1 MENNTRPNQHLRKQS
16 GFAGNRQQPGN
27 AWLDTGLGKLPPQAL
42 DLEEA
47 VLGALMI
54 EKDALSSVVDILKP
68 ETFYKEAH
76 QRIYNAIL
84 TLFGNSDPI
93 DLLTVTNQLRK
104 TGEIEVIG
112 GGGFVAELTFRVNSA
127 ANIEYHA
134 RIVSEQALKRALIA
148 MSSVILR
155 DAYEDTTDVFELL
168 DRTEQSL
175 FKISESNIKK
185 NAADMGT
192 IVRQALNE
200 LETKKNQ
207 EGLTG
212 VPSGFTNLDRVTSG
226 WQPTELI
233 ILAARPAMGKCLG
246 KGTKVLM
253 FDGSLRKVEDVR
265 EGELLMGDDSTPRRV
280 LSIARGQERM
290 YWVRQNKGID
300 YRVNE
305 SHILSLKRSRTE
317 GPHTNGDV
325 LNIPVREYLTKAD
338 KFKSNYKGYKV
349 AVEFPA
355 QAVPLNPYFVGLWL
369 GDGHSYSSRITNT
382 DSEVVDHLQ
391 DYADELGLNMVTYQQ
406 ANRTANYAITS
417 GQRGGAQ
424 WGNRPGVFNAQE
436 QLRGL
441 NVIENKHIPRSY
453 LINSTENRLKLLAGL
468 IDSDGHYQREFNCY
482 EITHKNK
489 ELAEQLK
496 FLCDTLGFKCS
507 LTEKQAVIT
516 SRNYTSTVYR
526 LRIFGNLDSIPVR
539 IEPVQRSGK
548 KARLLKARAN
558 WRMTGITVEYD
569 KVDDYY
575 GFTIDGNS
583 LFLLEDMTV
592 THNTAFVVSALRN
605 AAVDHGKPVAIF
617 SLEMSAVQLVN
628 RLISAEAE
636 IDSEK
641 IRKGTLAPH
650 EWTQLHHKIQRLTEA
665 PIYIDDTPALS
676 ILELRAKCRRLK
688 AQHDIQMV
696 VIDYLQLMSGD
707 TSGSRGGGN
716 REQEIASIS
725 RALKNLAKELN
736 VPVIA
741 LSQLSRAVETRGGD
755 KKPQLSDLRES
766 GCLAG
771 DTLLTDA
778 KTGKRTTIRELA
790 EANAHNFYT
799 AGTSESWTVGPE
811 RVTHVFPTGKKPVF
825 RVKTQSGRVVKATAN
840 HEFLQLT
847 GWYRLDKLAVGDH
860 IAVPRQIR
868 VSAPENP
875 LSDNELILLAH
886 LLGDGCILPKQPY
899 HYTSADEAN
908 LAVVD
913 ETAHILFGIQP
924 RRVVQDNWQ
933 QTYLPAPYRLTH
945 GVRHPIT
952 DWYDRLGLSR
962 ARSYEKRVPDSLF
975 TCDED
980 KIALFL
986 HHLWATDG
994 NISWKRMTNRKPGAA
1009 IYYASSSQ
1017 QLARDVQ
1024 HLLLRLGILSTIRTA
1039 PGGQHRTMYHVHVQ
1053 GKGQQTI
1060 FLKRVNSYGQRGEL
1074 AAELLAA
1081 LSEVTENTNTDV
1093 IPKEV
1098 WHSVV
1103 TGGKTDD
1110 GISWRTLSERIDMAY
1125 CGSTLFKHGVSR
1137 QRMARLHKAMPH
1149 DILKNLAESDVLW
1162 DKIVSIEAA
1171 GEEDVYDA
1179 TVPTV
1184 HNFVANDIIVHNS
1197 IEQDADMVC
1206 FLYRPEYYN
1215 ITADEAGNSTQGIG
1229 EVIIAK
1235 NRSGSLDTIQ
1245 LRFIS
1250 KYTKFCDLDTY
1261 FEPVQAQG
1269 FGPDVNGLDSFNAG
1283 PAVAPPSVF
1292 KSRANNLSDFGN
1304 ADPTA
1309 ETPF

>member
-1 MENNTRPNQHLRKQS
+1 MENNPRPNQHLRKQT
-16 GFAGNRQQPGN
+16 GFAGGRQQPGN

-68 ETFYKEAH
+68 DTFYKEAH

-185 NAADMGT
+185 NAADMGS
-192 IVRQALNE
+192 IVRQALTE

-246 KGTKVLM
+246 KGTKVVM
-253 FDGSLRKVEDVR
+253 FDGSLRNVEDVR
-265 EGELLMGDDSTPRRV
+265 EGDLLMGDDSTPRRV
-280 LSIARGQERM
+280 LSIARGRERM

-317 GPHTNGDV
+317 GPHTNGQV
-325 LNIPVREYLTKAD
+325 LNISVRDYLTKSD
-338 KFKSNYKGYKV
+338 KFKTNYKGYKV
-349 AVEFPA
+349 AVEFPT
-355 QAVPLNPYFVGLWL
+355 QPVPLDPYFVGLWL
-369 GDGHSYSSRITNT
+369 GDGHAYSSRITNT
-382 DSEVVDHLQ
+382 DTEVVNYLQ
-391 DYADELGLNMVTYQQ
+391 EYADDLGLRMVTYQQ
-406 ANRTANYAITS
+406 AERTANYAIVS
-417 GQRGGAQ
+417 GKRGDYQ
-424 WGNRPGVFNAQE
+424 VGNGVFNVQE
-436 QLRGL
+436 KLRGL
-441 NVIENKHIPRSY
+441 SLIENKHIPRSY
-453 LINSTENRLKLLAGL
+453 LTNSTENRLKLLAGL
-468 IDSDGHYQREFNCY
+468 IDSDGHYQRDFTCY
-482 EITHKNK
+482 EITQKNK
-489 ELAEQLK
+489 QLAEQLK
-496 FLCDTLGFKCS
+496 YLCDTLGFKCS
-507 LTEKQAVIT
+507 LKEKQAVIT
-516 SRNYTSTVYR
+516 ARNYVSTVYR

-539 IEPVQRSGK
+539 IARK
-548 KARLLKARAN
+548 KARPLLARAD
-558 WRMTGITVEYD
+558 WRMTGIQVEYD
-569 KVDDYY
+569 TVDDYY

-766 GCLAG
+766 G
-771 DTLLTDA
+771 
-778 KTGKRTTIRELA
+778 
-790 EANAHNFYT
+790 
-799 AGTSESWTVGPE
+799 
-811 RVTHVFPTGKKPVF
+811 
-825 RVKTQSGRVVKATAN
+825 
-840 HEFLQLT
+840 
-847 GWYRLDKLAVGDH
+847 
-860 IAVPRQIR
+860 
-868 VSAPENP
+868 
-875 LSDNELILLAH
+875 
-886 LLGDGCILPKQPY
+886 
-899 HYTSADEAN
+899 
-908 LAVVD
+908 
-913 ETAHILFGIQP
+913 
-924 RRVVQDNWQ
+924 
-933 QTYLPAPYRLTH
+933 
-945 GVRHPIT
+945 
-952 DWYDRLGLSR
+952 
-962 ARSYEKRVPDSLF
+962 
-975 TCDED
+975 
-980 KIALFL
+980 
-986 HHLWATDG
+986 
-994 NISWKRMTNRKPGAA
+994 
-1009 IYYASSSQ
+1009 
-1017 QLARDVQ
+1017 
-1024 HLLLRLGILSTIRTA
+1024 
-1039 PGGQHRTMYHVHVQ
+1039 
-1053 GKGQQTI
+1053 
-1060 FLKRVNSYGQRGEL
+1060 
-1074 AAELLAA
+1074 
-1081 LSEVTENTNTDV
+1081 
-1093 IPKEV
+1093 
-1098 WHSVV
+1098 
-1103 TGGKTDD
+1103 
-1110 GISWRTLSERIDMAY
+1110 
-1125 CGSTLFKHGVSR
+1125 
-1137 QRMARLHKAMPH
+1137 
-1149 DILKNLAESDVLW
+1149 
-1162 DKIVSIEAA
+1162 
-1171 GEEDVYDA
+1171 
-1179 TVPTV
+1179 
-1184 HNFVANDIIVHNS
+1184 S

-1215 ITADEAGNSTQGIG
+1215 ITADEAGNSTQGVG

-1269 FGPDVNGLDSFNAG
+1269 FSPDVNGLDSFNAG
-1283 PAVAPPSVF
+1283 PAAAPPSVF

>member
-1 MENNTRPNQHLRKQS
+1 MENNARPNQHLRKPS
-16 GFAGNRQQPGN
+16 AFAGGRQQAGN
-27 AWLDTGLGKLPPQAL
+27 HWLDTGLGKLPPQAL

-76 QRIYNAIL
+76 QRIYQAIL

-93 DLLTVTNQLRK
+93 DLLTVTQQLRK
-104 TGEIEVIG
+104 TGEIEMVG
-112 GGGFVAELTFRVNSA
+112 GGGFVSELTFRVNSA

-148 MSSVILR
+148 MSSTILR

-185 NAADMGT
+185 NYADMST
-192 IVRQALNE
+192 IVRMALNE

-246 KGTKVLM
+246 KGTKVVM

-265 EGELLMGDDSTPRRV
+265 EGDLLMGDDSTPRRV

-290 YWVRQNKGID
+290 YWIRQNKGID

-305 SHILSLKRSRTE
+305 SHILSLKRSRNE
-317 GPHTNGDV
+317 GGHTKGDV
-325 LNIPVREYLTKAD
+325 LNITVRDYLTKSN
-338 KFKSNYKGYKV
+338 KFKTNYKGYKV
-349 AVEFPA
+349 AVDFPE
-355 QAVPLNPYFVGLWL
+355 QSVPLDPYFVGLWL

-382 DSEVVDHLQ
+382 DTEVIDYLQ
-391 DYADELGLNMVTYQQ
+391 TYADSLGLKMVTYQQ
-406 ANRTANYAITS
+406 TNRTNNYGITS
-417 GQRGGAQ
+417 GQRGGDQ
-424 WGNRPGVFNAQE
+424 SGRNPVFNVQAE
-436 QLRGL
+436 LRGL
-441 NVIENKHIPRSY
+441 SVIESKHIPRKY

-468 IDSDGHYQREFNCY
+468 IDSDGHYQEEFNCY
-482 EITHKNK
+482 EITQKNK

-496 FLCDTLGFKCS
+496 YLCDTLGFRCS
-507 LTEKQAVIT
+507 LKEKQGTIAKLGYV
-516 SRNYTSTVYR
+516 STVYR

-539 IEPVQRSGK
+539 IERK
-548 KARLLKARAN
+548 KARALRARAD
-558 WRMTGITVEYD
+558 WRVTGISVEYD

-575 GFTIDGNS
+575 GFSIDGNR

-617 SLEMSAVQLVN
+617 SLEMSSVQLVN

-665 PIYIDDTPALS
+665 PIFIDDTPALS

-707 TSGSRGGGN
+707 TSGGRGGN

-766 GCLAG
+766 G
-771 DTLLTDA
+771 
-778 KTGKRTTIRELA
+778 
-790 EANAHNFYT
+790 
-799 AGTSESWTVGPE
+799 
-811 RVTHVFPTGKKPVF
+811 
-825 RVKTQSGRVVKATAN
+825 
-840 HEFLQLT
+840 
-847 GWYRLDKLAVGDH
+847 
-860 IAVPRQIR
+860 
-868 VSAPENP
+868 
-875 LSDNELILLAH
+875 
-886 LLGDGCILPKQPY
+886 
-899 HYTSADEAN
+899 
-908 LAVVD
+908 
-913 ETAHILFGIQP
+913 
-924 RRVVQDNWQ
+924 
-933 QTYLPAPYRLTH
+933 
-945 GVRHPIT
+945 
-952 DWYDRLGLSR
+952 
-962 ARSYEKRVPDSLF
+962 
-975 TCDED
+975 
-980 KIALFL
+980 
-986 HHLWATDG
+986 
-994 NISWKRMTNRKPGAA
+994 
-1009 IYYASSSQ
+1009 
-1017 QLARDVQ
+1017 
-1024 HLLLRLGILSTIRTA
+1024 
-1039 PGGQHRTMYHVHVQ
+1039 
-1053 GKGQQTI
+1053 
-1060 FLKRVNSYGQRGEL
+1060 
-1074 AAELLAA
+1074 
-1081 LSEVTENTNTDV
+1081 
-1093 IPKEV
+1093 
-1098 WHSVV
+1098 
-1103 TGGKTDD
+1103 
-1110 GISWRTLSERIDMAY
+1110 
-1125 CGSTLFKHGVSR
+1125 
-1137 QRMARLHKAMPH
+1137 
-1149 DILKNLAESDVLW
+1149 
-1162 DKIVSIEAA
+1162 
-1171 GEEDVYDA
+1171 
-1179 TVPTV
+1179 
-1184 HNFVANDIIVHNS
+1184 S

-1215 ITADEAGNSTQGIG
+1215 ITADENGNSTVGIG

-1235 NRSGSLDTIQ
+1235 NRSGSLDTVQ
-1245 LRFIS
+1245 LKFIG
-1250 KYTKFCDLDTY
+1250 KFTKFCDLDSY

-1269 FGPDVNGLDSFNAG
+1269 FAPEVNGLSSFETPPSAG
-1283 PAVAPPSVF
+1283 SVF
-1292 KSRANNLSDFGN
+1292 KSKANTMSNFGN
-1304 ADPTA
+1304 ADPSQ

>member
-1 MENNTRPNQHLRKQS
+1 MENNARPNQHLRKPS
-16 GFAGNRQQPGN
+16 AFAGGRQQTGN
-27 AWLDTGLGKLPPQAL
+27 NWLDTGLGKLPPQAL

-76 QRIYNAIL
+76 QRIYQAIL

-104 TGEIEVIG
+104 TGEIEVVG

-168 DRTEQSL
+168 DRTEQQL

-185 NAADMGT
+185 NYADMST
-192 IVRQALNE
+192 IVRMALNE

-246 KGTKVLM
+246 KGTKVVM
-253 FDGSLRKVEDVR
+253 FDGSLRKVEDVC
-265 EGELLMGDDSTPRRV
+265 EGDLLMGDDSTPRRV

-290 YWVRQNKGID
+290 YWVHQNKGIS

-305 SHILSLKRSRTE
+305 SHILSLKRSRTD
-317 GPHTNGDV
+317 GAHKKGDV
-325 LNIPVREYLTKAD
+325 LNITVRDYLTKSN
-338 KFKSNYKGYKV
+338 KFKTNYKGYKV
-349 AVEFPA
+349 AVEFPN
-355 QAVPLNPYFVGLWL
+355 QVVPLDPYFVGLWL
-369 GDGHSYSSRITNT
+369 GDGHSYSSRITSVDT
-382 DSEVVDHLQ
+382 EVVDYLKG
-391 DYADELGLNMVTYQQ
+391 YADELNLTFSTYQQ
-406 ANRTANYAITS
+406 LGKAPNYAITT
-417 GQRGGAQ
+417 GQRGAK
-424 WGNRPGVFNAQE
+424 VAFNVQE

-441 NVIENKHIPRSY
+441 SIIENKHIPKSY

-468 IDSDGHYQREFNCY
+468 IDSDGHYQEEFNCY
-482 EITHKNK
+482 EITQKNK
-489 ELAEQLK
+489 ALAEQLK
-496 FLCDTLGFKCS
+496 YLCDTLGFRCS
-507 LTEKQAVIT
+507 LKEKQASIA
-516 SRNYTSTVYR
+516 SRGYLSTVYR
-526 LRIFGNLDSIPVR
+526 LRVFGNLDSIPVR
-539 IEPVQRSGK
+539 IERK
-548 KARLLKARAN
+548 RARPLRARAD
-558 WRMTGITVEYD
+558 WRVTGVQVEYD
-569 KVDDYY
+569 QVDDYY
-575 GFTIDGNS
+575 GFSIDGNR

-617 SLEMSAVQLVN
+617 SLEMSSVQLVN

-665 PIYIDDTPALS
+665 PIFIDDTPALS

-707 TSGSRGGGN
+707 TSGRGGGN

-766 GCLAG
+766 G
-771 DTLLTDA
+771 
-778 KTGKRTTIRELA
+778 
-790 EANAHNFYT
+790 
-799 AGTSESWTVGPE
+799 
-811 RVTHVFPTGKKPVF
+811 
-825 RVKTQSGRVVKATAN
+825 
-840 HEFLQLT
+840 
-847 GWYRLDKLAVGDH
+847 
-860 IAVPRQIR
+860 
-868 VSAPENP
+868 
-875 LSDNELILLAH
+875 
-886 LLGDGCILPKQPY
+886 
-899 HYTSADEAN
+899 
-908 LAVVD
+908 
-913 ETAHILFGIQP
+913 
-924 RRVVQDNWQ
+924 
-933 QTYLPAPYRLTH
+933 
-945 GVRHPIT
+945 
-952 DWYDRLGLSR
+952 
-962 ARSYEKRVPDSLF
+962 
-975 TCDED
+975 
-980 KIALFL
+980 
-986 HHLWATDG
+986 
-994 NISWKRMTNRKPGAA
+994 
-1009 IYYASSSQ
+1009 
-1017 QLARDVQ
+1017 
-1024 HLLLRLGILSTIRTA
+1024 
-1039 PGGQHRTMYHVHVQ
+1039 
-1053 GKGQQTI
+1053 
-1060 FLKRVNSYGQRGEL
+1060 
-1074 AAELLAA
+1074 
-1081 LSEVTENTNTDV
+1081 
-1093 IPKEV
+1093 
-1098 WHSVV
+1098 
-1103 TGGKTDD
+1103 
-1110 GISWRTLSERIDMAY
+1110 
-1125 CGSTLFKHGVSR
+1125 
-1137 QRMARLHKAMPH
+1137 
-1149 DILKNLAESDVLW
+1149 
-1162 DKIVSIEAA
+1162 
-1171 GEEDVYDA
+1171 
-1179 TVPTV
+1179 
-1184 HNFVANDIIVHNS
+1184 S

-1215 ITADEAGNSTQGIG
+1215 ITQDENGNSTAGIG

-1245 LRFIS
+1245 LRFIN
-1250 KYTKFCDLDTY
+1250 KFTKFCDLDSY
-1261 FEPVQAQG
+1261 FEPVQTQG
-1269 FGPDVNGLDSFNAG
+1269 FAPDVNGLSSFESPQPSAG
-1283 PAVAPPSVF
+1283 SVF
-1292 KSRANNLSDFGN
+1292 KSKANTMSNFGN
-1304 ADPTA
+1304 ADPSQ